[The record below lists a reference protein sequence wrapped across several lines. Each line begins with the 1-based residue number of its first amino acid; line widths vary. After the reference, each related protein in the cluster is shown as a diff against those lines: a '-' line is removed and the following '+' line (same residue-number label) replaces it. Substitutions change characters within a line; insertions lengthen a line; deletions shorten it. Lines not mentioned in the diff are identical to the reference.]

1 MVGIGTFLVVLAGW
15 FLLSWFRRR
24 KIPESKWF
32 YRGVL
37 VAGPAAIVAVIAGW
51 VVTEVGRQPW
61 VVYEVMRTEAAVTG
75 ADGIV
80 FGYGAL
86 AVVYAALFAAVAWV
100 LVRLARKP
108 LPPGLDSDRA
118 GDREEADRIA
128 G

>member
-1 MVGIGTFLVVLAGW
+1 MEEKKWLLGFGTITYLLGIIASQAGW
-15 FLLSWFRRR
+15 
-24 KIPESKWF
+24 
-32 YRGVL
+32 
-37 VAGPAAIVAVIAGW
+37 IVA
-51 VVTEVGRQPW
+51 EVGRQPW